1 MLAEKSA
8 RAASSEEVLSGVQL
22 WELTAGLGMVPKWV
36 SLIGILAI
44 SAAIT
49 ASGSWVLD
57 YLSK

>member
-8 RAASSEEVLSGVQL
+8 QAASSEEVLSGVQL

-49 ASGSWVLD
+49 ASGSWV
-57 YLSK
+57 